1 MKKQGN
7 TFPKKEQDKSPGKN
21 LNEMEIS
28 DLSDS
33 HKNTH
38 WGQEN
43 NEQTK

>member
-28 DLSDS
+28 DLSDRES
-33 HKNTH
+33 
-38 WGQEN
+38 
-43 NEQTK
+43 